1 MVAPYV
7 RVVIYRIRCYELCK
21 YSQEECMAI
30 NLRASVR
37 GEIIRLRRS
46 IARTSSQLAS
56 LKGELRSRQ
65 KIYLLL
71 GGEGVRKQRVR
82 RRGRKRATVD
92 WNSVLKILPSPLSP
106 VRLSSTL
113 NAPQPELGAEG
124 RTQRSSRR
132 SPQREPWPHKSY
144 SIYLPRRSRSFLT

>member
-1 MVAPYV
+1 
-7 RVVIYRIRCYELCK
+7 
-21 YSQEECMAI
+21 MAI

-92 WNSVLKILPSPLSP
+92 WNSVLKILPSPFNIDSIARSKAGKTKPRSYLRQVV
-106 VRLSSTL
+106 VRWAREKKVRRT
-113 NAPQPELGAEG
+113 G
-124 RTQRSSRR
+124 RGRYR
-132 SPQREPWPHKSY
+132 KV
-144 SIYLPRRSRSFLT
+144 

>member
-1 MVAPYV
+1 
-7 RVVIYRIRCYELCK
+7 
-21 YSQEECMAI
+21 MAI

-56 LKGELRSRQ
+56 LNGELRSRQ

-82 RRGRKRATVD
+82 RRGRKRMTVD
-92 WNSVLKILPSPLSP
+92 WNSVLKNLPSPFNIDSI
-106 VRLSSTL
+106 
-113 NAPQPELGAEG
+113 A
-124 RTQRSSRR
+124 RS
-132 SPQREPWPHKSY
+132 KAGKTK
-144 SIYLPRRSRSFLT
+144 SRSYLRQVVVRWVKEKKARRTGRGRYRKV